1 MENKNTPK
9 IQKNN
14 LVFGGFGD
22 FLENPQKPILYIK
35 KIGFGWRVMNAW
47 REKQ

>member
-1 MENKNTPK
+1 MRQGKMNKKNYSLTDWGFSRKSPK
-9 IQKNN
+9 AY
-14 LVFGGFGD
+14 
-22 FLENPQKPILYIK
+22 PLYK